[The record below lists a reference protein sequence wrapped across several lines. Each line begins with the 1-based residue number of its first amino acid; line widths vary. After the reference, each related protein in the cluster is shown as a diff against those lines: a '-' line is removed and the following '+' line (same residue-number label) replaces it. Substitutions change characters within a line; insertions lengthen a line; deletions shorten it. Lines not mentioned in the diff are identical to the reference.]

1 MHSPEAVALTIPTE
15 FFKSRLR
22 RAPNGIPL
30 HGNYPKH
37 YALPNS
43 ADDLWRTCGRR
54 LSNIVELIRSGLAS
68 KPALVGVLNLSGTR
82 RIEPLM
88 APLRIRSL
96 SCGTK
101 T

>member
-1 MHSPEAVALTIPTE
+1 MHSPEAVALTTPRK

-22 RAPNGIPL
+22 RAPNVITL
-30 HGNYPKH
+30 HGNYPKQ
-37 YALPNS
+37 YALTNS
-43 ADDLWRTCGRR
+43 ADDLWRTCDRG
-54 LSNIVELIRSGLAS
+54 LSNIVELIRSRLAS

-82 RIEPLM
+82 GIKPLM